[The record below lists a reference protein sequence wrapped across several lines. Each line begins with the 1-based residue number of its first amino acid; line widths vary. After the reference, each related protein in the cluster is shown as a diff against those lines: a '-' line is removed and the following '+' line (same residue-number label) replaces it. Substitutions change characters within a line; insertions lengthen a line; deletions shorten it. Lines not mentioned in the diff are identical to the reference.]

1 MLAYGLTFLREV
13 GMNRIGLVSGYC
25 QDVLEAMASSL
36 DPSCEFVVNDQ
47 LGSQNAVSLLCAL
60 ERWEEDLLVCDADYL
75 RTHALA
81 NVLRLAVCEEATLF
95 VKRVSGVAEDQMRVE
110 MDATDTVVALSKT
123 LPVSQAVSAGM
134 MFLPATKREH
144 VIHLTRETI
153 SRMGETVARV
163 EDVLLAIVASGSVVR
178 ALDVGDAEWIEIDT
192 PEELTGA
199 EIVIRER
206 GEMFAGA
213 PHI

>member
-1 MLAYGLTFLREV
+1 
-13 GMNRIGLVSGYC
+13 
-25 QDVLEAMASSL
+25 
-36 DPSCEFVVNDQ
+36 
-47 LGSQNAVSLLCAL
+47 
-60 ERWEEDLLVCDADYL
+60 
-75 RTHALA
+75 
-81 NVLRLAVCEEATLF
+81 
-95 VKRVSGVAEDQMRVE
+95 
-110 MDATDTVVALSKT
+110 
-123 LPVSQAVSAGM
+123 
-134 MFLPATKREH
+134 
-144 VIHLTRETI
+144 
-153 SRMGETVARV
+153 MGETVARV